1 MKNKIIH
8 KLMYAISVVILFT
21 ADFAY
26 SSPSAKAAIKTLI
39 TKYSLAMFGV
49 AFFTILIY
57 VGLAVYNRFFV
68 SSQIKDFKLSQDSL
82 RTPSD
87 KDEAVMMFITKN
99 RLK

>member
-1 MKNKIIH
+1 MKNKLVH

-26 SSPSAKAAIKTLI
+26 SAPSAKAAIKTLM

-49 AFFTILIY
+49 VVFSVLIY
-57 VGLAVYNRFFV
+57 IGLTVYNKFFV
-68 SSQIKDFKLSQDSL
+68 ASQVKDFKLSKDSL

>member
-1 MKNKIIH
+1 MKNKLIH

-26 SSPSAKAAIKTLI
+26 SAPSAKAAIKTLM

-49 AFFTILIY
+49 VVFSVLIY
-57 VGLAVYNRFFV
+57 IGLTVYNKFFV
-68 SSQIKDFKLSQDSL
+68 ASQVKDFKLSKDSL

>member
-1 MKNKIIH
+1 MKNKFIH

-26 SSPSAKAAIKTLI
+26 SAPSAKVAIKTLM

-49 AFFTILIY
+49 VVFSVFIY
-57 VGLAVYNRFFV
+57 VGLTVYNRFFV
-68 SSQIKDFKLSQDSL
+68 ASQVKDFKLSRDSL

-87 KDEAVMMFITKN
+87 KDEAIMMFITKN

>member
-1 MKNKIIH
+1 
-8 KLMYAISVVILFT
+8 MYAVSVVILFT
-21 ADFAY
+21 AETAY
-26 SSPSAKAAIKTLI
+26 SAPSAKAAIKTLM

-49 AFFTILIY
+49 VVFSVLIY
-57 VGLAVYNRFFV
+57 IGLTVYNKFFV
-68 SSQIKDFKLSQDSL
+68 ASQVKDFKLSKDSL

>member
-1 MKNKIIH
+1 
-8 KLMYAISVVILFT
+8 MYAISVVILFT

-26 SSPSAKAAIKTLI
+26 SAPSAKAAIKTLM

-49 AFFTILIY
+49 VVFSVLIY
-57 VGLAVYNRFFV
+57 IGLTVYNKFFV
-68 SSQIKDFKLSQDSL
+68 ASQVKDFKLSKDSL

>member
-1 MKNKIIH
+1 MKNKLIH

-26 SSPSAKAAIKTLI
+26 SAPSAKAAIKTLM

-49 AFFTILIY
+49 VVFSVLIY
-57 VGLAVYNRFFV
+57 IGLTVYNKFFV
-68 SSQIKDFKLSQDSL
+68 ASQVKDFKLSKDSL

-87 KDEAVMMFITKN
+87 RDEAVMMFITKN